1 MEEKSAF
8 DEFDI
13 QTRITRRRNL
23 LPIWIKMFVW
33 LFFFGGGIG
42 FIILIFGLFS
52 NNIKLSLYGF
62 ETTKVYSLKGL
73 VITSLLIFKGIVSYG
88 LWFEKDWAI
97 KIGKFDA
104 VLGVIICIISMIVMP
119 FFTKHFELRLE
130 VAVLIPFL
138 MKLENI
144 EKDWQRL

>member
-1 MEEKSAF
+1 
-8 DEFDI
+8 
-13 QTRITRRRNL
+13 
-23 LPIWIKMFVW
+23 MFVW

-62 ETTKVYSLKGL
+62 ETTKVYSLKRL
-73 VITSLLIFKGIVSYG
+73 LIPSLFIFKGIVSYG
-88 LWFEKDWAI
+88 LWFEKDRAI

-104 VLGVIICIISMIVMP
+104 VLGIIICIISMIVMP